1 MAPGWLQQKT
11 QLDFTVWVM
20 TQPAY
25 DNPYYEPRLR
35 LIREDESVRPTM
47 VMTMQAKRRAA

>member
-1 MAPGWLQQKT
+1 
-11 QLDFTVWVM
+11 M